1 MAEEQKKV
9 TKKRVAKKK
18 VAKKK
23 VAKKRVVRRKVNTAA
38 DLLERASSRSSF
50 SQANKEG
57 VRQYKT
63 SQTAMN
69 QANKK
74 VETAKARVEKASAAV
89 GNAKSAK
96 QKDLAKTRLAAAKV
110 AVREA
115 VMQGRLVVKEEKSAV
130 ALLAKLDK
138 LYAKAHAAFLR
149 AYEKD
154 ARTAAKPRKVKRRAA
169 KKKAVKKD

>member
-23 VAKKRVVRRKVNTAA
+23 VAKKRVVRRKVNTVA
-38 DLLERASSRSSF
+38 DLLERATERGSF

-115 VMQGRLVVKEEKSAV
+115 VMQGRQVAKDERSAV
-130 ALLAKLDK
+130 VLLAKLDK

-149 AYEKD
+149 SYEKD
-154 ARTAAKPRKVKRRAA
+154 ARKAAKPRKMKRRAA